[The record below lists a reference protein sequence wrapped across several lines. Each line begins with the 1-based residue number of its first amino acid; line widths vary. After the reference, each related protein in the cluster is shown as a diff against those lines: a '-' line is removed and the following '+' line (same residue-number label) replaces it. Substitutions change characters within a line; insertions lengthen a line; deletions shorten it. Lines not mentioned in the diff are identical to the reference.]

1 MISSEIKVKLLTFT
15 TGWVG
20 LVSQSN
26 SPLPRPGHVIGLP
39 NMGIFLRD
47 PRPYLRKF
55 QKKTRETPNGYVDE
69 RDRGMTQPPP
79 VNQFVRKITQP
90 LVGLYINL
98 MQM

>member
-55 QKKTRETPNGYVDE
+55 QKKLRKTSNTWVDK
-69 RDRGMTQPPP
+69 RDRGLNLAPP
-79 VNQFVRKITQP
+79 VYQ
-90 LVGLYINL
+90 L
-98 MQM
+98 